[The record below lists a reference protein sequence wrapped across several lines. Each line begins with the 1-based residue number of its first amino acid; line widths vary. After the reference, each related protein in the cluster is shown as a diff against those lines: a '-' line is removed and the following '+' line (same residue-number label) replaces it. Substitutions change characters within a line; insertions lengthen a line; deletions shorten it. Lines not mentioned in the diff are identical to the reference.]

1 MVALEL
7 IIPGSNK
14 TPNPEAAMRVLENC
28 LQRGLLGY
36 MAGLVGQVIRFIPPL
51 NVTTEQVDE
60 ALAILD
66 ESLAAA

>member
-1 MVALEL
+1 
-7 IIPGSNK
+7 
-14 TPNPEAAMRVLENC
+14 VLENC

-51 NVTTEQVDE
+51 NVTAEQVDE

-66 ESLAAA
+66 DSLEAVSGK